1 LRKRLTIALIAL
13 LTVFTVGTFGNALL
27 LRLPLLD
34 AFYFTVVTLSTVGYG
49 EIYPVTPESKLFT
62 SILILIGIGIL
73 AIALETIVEG
83 VTRRSVM
90 EILKPKAPSRKLLE
104 KHFII
109 CGSGRIGQIIIDELK
124 RTGEKFVVVESNP
137 EVARELSEKG
147 VPVIEGSPLEE
158 ETLRKAGIERA
169 KGLATVLDQDSDN
182 VFITITAKTLNP
194 NIYVVAK
201 VSNREVMDKVY
212 KVGADRVVAPE
223 LEGGKI
229 MARAL
234 TSPHMVEVLET
245 LALTRDVEI
254 AHFRIDETSELTHKT
269 LTESKLEEESGA
281 KIFAICRR
289 EGVEVTPSPES
300 TLESG
305 CILLAIGRRDQI
317 KRLEELLAG
326 KAERFK
332 RL

>member
-13 LTVFTVGTFGNALL
+13 LTVFTVGTFGNAFL

>member
-1 LRKRLTIALIAL
+1 MRKRLTIALIAL
-13 LTVFTVGTFGNALL
+13 LTVFTVGTFGNAFL